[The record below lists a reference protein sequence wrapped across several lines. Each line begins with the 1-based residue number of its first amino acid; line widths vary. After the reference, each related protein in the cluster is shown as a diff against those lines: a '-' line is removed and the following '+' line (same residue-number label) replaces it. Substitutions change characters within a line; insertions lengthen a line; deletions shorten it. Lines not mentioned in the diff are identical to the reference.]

1 MKSIPHSAKKQNRA
15 EAPDLFQGAAK
26 DWPRSMPTLSAAG
39 IAPPFIPSVSVD
51 GTYLIDVPGMPT
63 TERIASRYFSAS
75 RYFVGLVSP
84 TKTKKQAA
92 CQNQF
97 PWISMNIICH
107 NIDGDSPELIVK
119 VNSRGMDNSLQGKKD
134 ESKSG
139 GR

>member
-1 MKSIPHSAKKQNRA
+1 MKESIPHSAKKQNRA

-84 TKTKKQAA
+84 AERRAFATSR
-92 CQNQF
+92 
-97 PWISMNIICH
+97 IVR
-107 NIDGDSPELIVK
+107 DSPLA
-119 VNSRGMDNSLQGKKD
+119 LFLTAWA
-134 ESKSG
+134 
-139 GR
+139 

>member
-1 MKSIPHSAKKQNRA
+1 MKRESIPHSAKKQNRA
-15 EAPDLFQGAAK
+15 EAPAVFQGAAK

-84 TKTKKQAA
+84 AKTKKQAA

-97 PWISMNIICH
+97 
-107 NIDGDSPELIVK
+107 LT
-119 VNSRGMDNSLQGKKD
+119 
-134 ESKSG
+134 
-139 GR
+139 